1 MFVVH
6 ALYYIILFTKKRSK
20 INKQSLFGMKLK
32 KLKRMKHLF
41 ILTSSKHNWFS
52 TFNNKSIF
60 KLQKVI
66 SAIKLR
72 CLRKNKMRSKWTI
85 LYCMPFSHI
94 NLFWHKKRIEFTNI
108 LCERVFIDISSFYV
122 HANPLMSRKDYDLD
136 WLLQI
141 ISFQSMSHLNWSW
154 HNHLCLK
161 FALICRFCYLTL
173 PVAKYWFLL
182 NQFWSFWKQKKIPA
196 LKFNAFQ

>member
-1 MFVVH
+1 MLELKTFFLWIFDLTLPRNDEKNLIYGKWIICCTFI

-41 ILTSSKHNWFS
+41 TLTSSKHNWFS

-72 CLRKNKMRSKWTI
+72 CL
-85 LYCMPFSHI
+85 
-94 NLFWHKKRIEFTNI
+94 
-108 LCERVFIDISSFYV
+108 
-122 HANPLMSRKDYDLD
+122 
-136 WLLQI
+136 
-141 ISFQSMSHLNWSW
+141 
-154 HNHLCLK
+154 
-161 FALICRFCYLTL
+161 
-173 PVAKYWFLL
+173 
-182 NQFWSFWKQKKIPA
+182 QKTK
-196 LKFNAFQ
+196 